1 MTIGV
6 LKGGP
11 SSEHEVSL
19 KTAENVERALLN
31 RGFFVKPIFVDK
43 NGWWHI
49 KNFKVS
55 PKTALD
61 QVDGVF
67 NAMHGEYGEDG
78 QVQKILEK
86 HGIPFTGSGS
96 LSAELAMDKL
106 NSKKIFQKENIPS
119 ARHIAFDQ
127 EGEKEARRKINFESL
142 DFPLVVKPIDRGS
155 SVGVGIARNVWD
167 LNNLITQAFKYS
179 NKVMI
184 EEYLDGTE
192 ITCGVLENYNNQKV
206 FALPPTEI
214 VPRLSNFFDYNSK
227 YESGGSNEITP
238 ARLSDL
244 LLRRAQDIAKTAH
257 QALGCRHYSRTD
269 MIIKD
274 GKIYI
279 LEVNALPG
287 LTATSL
293 LPQGAQSAGL
303 SFDDL
308 IEHLVLLALGER

>member
-19 KTAENVERALLN
+19 KTAQNVERALLN

-55 PKTALD
+55 PMFALD

-96 LSAELAMDKL
+96 FSSELAMNKL
-106 NSKKIFQKENIPS
+106 ESKKVFQEENMPL
-119 ARHIAFDQ
+119 AWHVAFDK
-127 EGEKEARRKINFESL
+127 GSEKEAKRRVNFEAL
-142 DFPLVVKPIDRGS
+142 DFPLVVKPVDRGS
-155 SVGVGIARNVWD
+155 SVGVGIAYNLQE
-167 LNNLITQAFKYS
+167 LNGLIAQSFKHS
-179 NKVMI
+179 DKVMI
-184 EEYLDGTE
+184 EQYLEGTE
-192 ITCGVLENYNNQKV
+192 ITCGVLENYKDQKV

-214 VPRLSNFFDYNSK
+214 VPRLSNFFDYSSK
-227 YESGGSNEITP
+227 YESGGSDEITP

-269 MIIKD
+269 MIVKD

-308 IEHLVLLALGER
+308 IEHLVLLALGKR

>member
-19 KTAENVERALLN
+19 KTAQNVERALLN

-43 NGWWHI
+43 YGWWHI

-55 PKTALD
+55 PSAALN
-61 QVDGVF
+61 QVDGIF

-86 HGIPFTGSGS
+86 YKTPFTGSGS
-96 LSAELAMDKL
+96 FSSELAMNKL
-106 NSKKIFQKENIPS
+106 ESKKVFQEENIPL
-119 ARHIAFDQ
+119 AGHIAFDRAK
-127 EGEKEARRKINFESL
+127 EKEVRRKVNFESL

-155 SVGVGIARNVWD
+155 SVGVGIAHNLQE
-167 LNNLITQAFKYS
+167 LNSLIAQSFKHS
-179 NKVMI
+179 DKVMI
-184 EEYLDGTE
+184 EQYLDGTE
-192 ITCGVLENYNNQKV
+192 ITCGVLENYNDQKI
-206 FALPPTEI
+206 FALSPTEI
-214 VPRLSNFFDYNSK
+214 VPRLSNFFDYSSK
-227 YESGGSNEITP
+227 YESGGSDEITP

-244 LLRRAQDIAKTAH
+244 LLQRAKNIAKTAH

-269 MIIKD
+269 MIVQN

-279 LEVNALPG
+279 LEVNTLPG

-293 LPQGAQSAGL
+293 LPQGAQSAGI

-308 IEHLVLLALGER
+308 IEHLVLLALGKR

>member
-55 PKTALD
+55 PPFALD

-78 QVQKILEK
+78 QVQKILEN
-86 HGIPFTGSGS
+86 HGTPFTGSGS
-96 LSAELAMDKL
+96 MSSILAMDKL
-106 NSKKIFQKENIPS
+106 NSKKIFQEENMPL
-119 ARHIAFDQ
+119 ARHIAFDKG
-127 EGEKEARRKINFESL
+127 GEKEVRQKINFGSL
-142 DFPLVVKPIDRGS
+142 DFPLVVKPVDRGS
-155 SVGVGIARNVWD
+155 SVGVGIAHNAQE
-167 LNNLITQAFKYS
+167 LNNLIAQAFKYS
-179 NKVMI
+179 DQVMI
-184 EEYLDGTE
+184 EEYLSGTE
-192 ITCGVLENYNNQKV
+192 ITCGVLENYKDQKI

-214 VPRLSNFFDYNSK
+214 VPRLSDFFDYDSK

-257 QALGCRHYSRTD
+257 RALGCRHYSRTD
-269 MIIKD
+269 MIVRD

-308 IEHLVLLALGER
+308 IEHLVLLALGKK